1 MEARRGGINIRN
13 HEVMKHPFCSE
24 LQETSRSKA
33 KPGWKDKQKNHKA
46 KGSSREPSLSK
57 MLNIL
62 IIAINN
68 NAGWSVHGVNTF
80 NTILIFS
87 LLQEPQIVMATKQKN
102 RSQY

>member
-1 MEARRGGINIRN
+1 
-13 HEVMKHPFCSE
+13 
-24 LQETSRSKA
+24 
-33 KPGWKDKQKNHKA
+33 
-46 KGSSREPSLSK
+46 
-57 MLNIL
+57 MLNTL

-102 RSQY
+102 RSQDEKYDLCS

>member
-1 MEARRGGINIRN
+1 MCVKMFMSYAHFRASVAPE
-13 HEVMKHPFCSE
+13 
-24 LQETSRSKA
+24 
-33 KPGWKDKQKNHKA
+33 A
-46 KGSSREPSLSK
+46 KGSRKEPSLSK
-57 MLNIL
+57 MLNTL

-68 NAGWSVHGVNTF
+68 KAGWSVHGVNTF